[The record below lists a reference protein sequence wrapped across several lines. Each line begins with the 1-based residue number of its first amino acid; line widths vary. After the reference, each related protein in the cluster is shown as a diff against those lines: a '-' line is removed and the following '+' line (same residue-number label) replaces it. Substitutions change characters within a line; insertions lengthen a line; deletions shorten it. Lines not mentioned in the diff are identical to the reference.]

1 MEILDGFDRQGKEVS
16 LPGEED
22 EEEEEEEEDEED
34 EEEEEDEPGL
44 SYLQQEL
51 GVSVYRFETNSD
63 SFASDTL
70 IVVCISELAQY
81 LTQSSFVGVWP

>member
-22 EEEEEEEEDEED
+22 EEEEEEEEED
-34 EEEEEDEPGL
+34 EEEEEEGPGL

-51 GVSVYRFETNSD
+51 GVSVRRFETNTD
-63 SFASDTL
+63 SFASDT
-70 IVVCISELAQY
+70 
-81 LTQSSFVGVWP
+81 